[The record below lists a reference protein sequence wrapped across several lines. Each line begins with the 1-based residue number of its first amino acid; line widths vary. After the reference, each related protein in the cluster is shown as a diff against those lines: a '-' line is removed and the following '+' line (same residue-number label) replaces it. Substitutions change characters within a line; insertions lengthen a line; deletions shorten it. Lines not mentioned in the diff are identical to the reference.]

1 MKILFLLLCVLI
13 SATINAK
20 TIHNIENPSYVGI
33 NDGTM
38 KIVKVKTTEAGT
50 TLTFSYPGDGFASFF
65 PSSYLVDEQGRRYNI
80 ISQKGFVADS
90 LGRLTPKKKGN
101 YKLIFS
107 PLPKETRIFDFIE
120 DFYSPLIPQ
129 HYNLTL
135 FISS

>member
-20 TIHNIENPSYVGI
+20 TIHKIEKPAYVGI

-38 KIVKVKTTEAGT
+38 KIVKVETSETETTI
-50 TLTFSYPGDGFASFF
+50 TFRYPGDGFASFL

-101 YKLIFS
+101 YKLTSTDNNYFTVKAQTINDM
-107 PLPKETRIFDFIE
+107 R
-120 DFYSPLIPQ
+120 
-129 HYNLTL
+129 
-135 FISS
+135 